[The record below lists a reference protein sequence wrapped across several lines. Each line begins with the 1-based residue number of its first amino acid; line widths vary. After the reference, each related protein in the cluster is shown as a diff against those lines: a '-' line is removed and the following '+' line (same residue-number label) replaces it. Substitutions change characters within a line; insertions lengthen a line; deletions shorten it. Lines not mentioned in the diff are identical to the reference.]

1 MPTEDKLAKLLEKNI
16 EASNRTTHA
25 VRALVRFLFI
35 QLAFLTAAFVLWQIG
50 LAFPDENNCT
60 AFGCE
65 PNGFVSFLVLALII
79 AGVVLSSKAGWDE
92 LELSDV
98 FSRPSATS
106 DNFSGPSASSE
117 AYDSQGDSGTGYS
130 YWDCGQ
136 CKASFELKQAT
147 KGMCPNC
154 KIPMRRVWEQ

>member
-1 MPTEDKLAKLLEKNI
+1 MATDDKLAKLLEKNI

-50 LAFPDENNCT
+50 LGFPDENNCT

-92 LELSDV
+92 LELSDN
-98 FSRPSATS
+98 FSRPSTTS
-106 DNFSGPSASSE
+106 EGFG
-117 AYDSQGDSGTGYS
+117 SQDDIGTGYS
-130 YWDCGQ
+130 YWDCGR
-136 CKASFELKQAT
+136 CKTSFELKQAT
-147 KGMCPNC
+147 KGICPNC
-154 KIPMRRVWEQ
+154 KIQMRRVWEQ

>member
-1 MPTEDKLAKLLEKNI
+1 MPTDNKLAKLLEKNI

-50 LAFPDENNCT
+50 LAFPDEDNCT

-65 PNGFVSFLVLALII
+65 PNGFVSFLVLGLII
-79 AGVVLSSKAGWDE
+79 TGVVLSSKAGWDE

-98 FSRPSATS
+98 FSKRVPYET
-106 DNFSGPSASSE
+106 
-117 AYDSQGDSGTGYS
+117 YDSQDDGGTGYA

-136 CKASFELKQAT
+136 CKTSFELKQVT

-154 KIPMRRVWEQ
+154 KIPMRKIRE

>member
-1 MPTEDKLAKLLEKNI
+1 MPTDDKLAKLLEKNI

-65 PNGFVSFLVLALII
+65 PNGFVSILVLALII

-92 LELSDV
+92 LELSNV
-98 FSRPSATS
+98 FSRHAVPYDT
-106 DNFSGPSASSE
+106 
-117 AYDSQGDSGTGYS
+117 YDSQDDGGTGYS
-130 YWDCGQ
+130 YWDCGK
-136 CKASFELKQAT
+136 CKSSFELKEVAN
-147 KGMCPNC
+147 GACPTC